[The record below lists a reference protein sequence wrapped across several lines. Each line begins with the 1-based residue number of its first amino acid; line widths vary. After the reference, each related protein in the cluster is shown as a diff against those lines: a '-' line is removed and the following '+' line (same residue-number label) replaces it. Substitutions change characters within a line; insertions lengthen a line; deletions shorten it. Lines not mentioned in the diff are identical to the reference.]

1 MVEKTTSTSIGDVQI
16 CVESLESYLQPT
28 AHLESSN
35 PVFSHRTR
43 QLRISIDTTAQNSKK
58 KKKKKKKKN
67 EEEEHD
73 HRASI
78 TVTRNNH
85 A

>member
-58 KKKKKKKKN
+58 KKKKN
-67 EEEEHD
+67 EEEEEHD

>member
-1 MVEKTTSTSIGDVQI
+1 MVEKTTSTSIGNVQI

-58 KKKKKKKKN
+58 KKKKN

>member
-58 KKKKKKKKN
+58 KKKKKN

>member
-1 MVEKTTSTSIGDVQI
+1 MVEKTTSTSIGNVQI

-58 KKKKKKKKN
+58 KKKKN
-67 EEEEHD
+67 EEEEEHD